1 MPPSPPTH
9 AEPAAAAD
17 PRAADPWAGAGAA
30 KRRLQGFAP
39 PPNRSECIDSS
50 IGRAYRGTTSETADG
65 TACQSWSTPTHF
77 QYSPANYPEAGLL
90 NSAYCR
96 NPSGAASGPWCVTA
110 DATSCPVIFGDHCWS
125 IDQPDP
131 AGTSLSVDSAGV
143 LELGS
148 TAAHEM
154 DAERAGAAMV
164 WMPLPP
170 APWTAHVR
178 VRLGAAG
185 SSAAGGFT
193 AYRGPDGAVAP
204 FTFGVFA
211 DAGGDQVGFQ
221 STAAGSQTM
230 ISSHGEEDLT
240 VLPPPPPLLQL
251 ESNTGQWN
259 EGLSKVLLFRQTVTT
274 GTEWL
279 WSADQLSVNPDD
291 PTADQYSILD
301 QLASLP
307 RLPDGKWAFELAW
320 PNDGLQPQVWRQS
333 SNPVSESI
341 AGYEA
346 IDVPHTSKKWGGLE
360 PSDKALMDGSVGS
373 GWWHY
378 AVGAFRAHGGGLPG
392 PTNAAMSQVELYV
405 YTRPHALWARISQ
418 SDDGTLWTAW
428 HADGANSITPP
439 VAGWT
444 LSSRVAFHAD
454 AAPDRLALFQTTGG
468 SEASTIEFDGFELS
482 CAGGAGGASCFEAP
496 VGACAVP
503 MCDPIDCK
511 ADEAGFTYEGTADKT
526 ASGQACLGWTNPADQ
541 TYFDPFD
548 PDVPSPFDAAEAPP
562 AACRNLWNVSSG
574 PWCVTES
581 PRAGGDAAGP
591 ICTPGQG
598 QNSEVHDAFSHAD
611 TGSTPDTAVE
621 GCLAKCAEDPECAAI
636 DVTSAVVSNA
646 CRLYKADNVP
656 RLGEPG
662 GQDRQ
667 YCLLHAESC
676 LIEVCSPPPPPPP
689 PPVDEC
695 LGEPSG
701 HTYRGTLAVT
711 RSGYVCQE
719 WTSDAPHPP
728 TYTAD
733 DYPNA
738 GLGAHNYCR
747 NPNLRPQGP
756 WCYTTNPD
764 VPWEACDLNRC
775 DGADCKTDVQGA
787 DYRGTRAVTEGGYTC
802 QAWSSQAPHAH
813 PYTADDHPNA
823 GLGDHNY
830 CRNPDGSQSRPWCYT
845 TDPDREY
852 QLCDM
857 FLCPSPSAPPP
868 PSPPTPPAPPV
879 PPSPPA
885 VPAPSSPDVTPNPP
899 SAPRIAEVQKQCVV
913 TEDGQIHCLGLQVGS
928 TLDDDFVREQAER
941 RFGSPLANPQP
952 SVSQQR

>member
-30 KRRLQGFAP
+30 KRRLQGNAP
-39 PPNRSECIDSS
+39 PPNGSECIDSS

-77 QYSPANYPEAGLL
+77 QYSPANYPGAGLL
-90 NSAYCR
+90 NSAHCR

-125 IDQPDP
+125 IDQPD
-131 AGTSLSVDSAGV
+131 TILSVDGAGV

-148 TAAHEM
+148 TASTFRGWCADGVLDATGTTCCPAGCGWCGQCGGCHGDRPCVHNNDGTCLQLNWCNVCCDESTLHGGCAPGDSYGLNCIGYVQGAGLNQMACCSDGSTMDPGSQGDQCCTGQIQDTCATDADVACVLPESSSRRRM

-240 VLPPPPPLLQL
+240 VLS
-251 ESNTGQWN
+251 ETS
-259 EGLSKVLLFRQTVTT
+259 E
-274 GTEWL
+274 
-279 WSADQLSVNPDD
+279 
-291 PTADQYSILD
+291 
-301 QLASLP
+301 AS
-307 RLPDGKWAFELAW
+307 W
-320 PNDGLQPQVWRQS
+320 
-333 SNPVSESI
+333 
-341 AGYEA
+341 
-346 IDVPHTSKKWGGLE
+346 T
-360 PSDKALMDGSVGS
+360 
-373 GWWHY
+373 
-378 AVGAFRAHGGGLPG
+378 
-392 PTNAAMSQVELYV
+392 
-405 YTRPHALWARISQ
+405 WARISQ

-526 ASGQACLGWTNPADQ
+526 VSGQACLGWTNPADQ

-581 PRAGGDAAGP
+581 PRAGGDASGP

-689 PPVDEC
+689 PVDEC

-711 RSGYVCQE
+711 QSGYVCQE

-813 PYTADDHPNA
+813 TYTADDHPNA

-913 TEDGQIHCLGLQVGS
+913 TEDGQIHCLGLRVGS

>member
-17 PRAADPWAGAGAA
+17 PRAADPGAGAGAA

-110 DATSCPVIFGDHCWS
+110 NATSCPVIFGDHCWS

-154 DAERAGAAMV
+154 DTERAGAALV

-204 FTFGVFA
+204 FTFGVTA

-240 VLPPPPPLLQL
+240 VLSETSEASVPPP
-251 ESNTGQWN
+251 ST
-259 EGLSKVLLFRQTVTT
+259 
-274 GTEWL
+274 
-279 WSADQLSVNPDD
+279 
-291 PTADQYSILD
+291 
-301 QLASLP
+301 
-307 RLPDGKWAFELAW
+307 
-320 PNDGLQPQVWRQS
+320 
-333 SNPVSESI
+333 
-341 AGYEA
+341 
-346 IDVPHTSKKWGGLE
+346 
-360 PSDKALMDGSVGS
+360 
-373 GWWHY
+373 
-378 AVGAFRAHGGGLPG
+378 
-392 PTNAAMSQVELYV
+392 
-405 YTRPHALWARISQ
+405 WARISQ

-439 VAGWT
+439 AAGWT

-468 SEASTIEFDGFELS
+468 SEASTVEFDGFELS

-581 PRAGGDAAGP
+581 PRAGGDASGP

-676 LIEVCSPPPPPPP
+676 LIEVCSPPPPPLP

-719 WTSDAPHPP
+719 WTSDAPQPP

-813 PYTADDHPNA
+813 TYTADDHPNA

-852 QLCDM
+852 QLCDI